1 VKRNGDAESTALCGE
16 KTVMVPGPPS
26 ADKEAIYELLIRAA
40 TLLDEDK
47 FLDWLE
53 LFAENAQYEMLFRNR
68 EIGGLDDYLM
78 KLYKHEL
85 VQAMTLLPN
94 HVVDAAKRLHIV
106 SNVLIKASEKTA
118 ESRCSFTV
126 YRTAEQGKSTLY
138 AVGHSED
145 SLVKENGRWLFL
157 KRRVVLDTRMLE
169 THTHVPLL

>member
-1 VKRNGDAESTALCGE
+1 
-16 KTVMVPGPPS
+16 MVLAPPS

-40 TLLDEDK
+40 ILLDEDK
-47 FLDWLE
+47 FLEWLE
-53 LFAENAQYEMLFRNR
+53 LFAENAQYEMLFKNR
-68 EIGGLDDYLM
+68 AIGGLDDYLM

-85 VQAMTLLPN
+85 LKVLTLLPN

-106 SNVLIKASEKTA
+106 SNVLIKASKKTA
-118 ESRCSFTV
+118 ESRTSFTV
-126 YRTAEQGKSTLY
+126 YRTMDQGKSSLY